1 MDMSSLPKRVQK
13 DFPIL
18 QREVHGKPL
27 VYLDNAASAQKPLA
41 VIEGQREY
49 LSNYHANIHRG
60 AHHLAQLATEAY
72 EGGRRKIAE
81 HIGAPHTE
89 GIIFTSGST
98 DAINLVAQA
107 WGRTNLQSGD
117 TVLVTQM
124 EHHANIVPW
133 QMVCAERGA
142 QVVPA
147 AVLED
152 GTLDLD
158 DFKRL
163 LELHQPKMAAF
174 VHASN
179 TLGTINP
186 VADLCTLAKA
196 AGATTLVDGS
206 QALPH
211 LAIDVQA
218 IGCDFYVATGHK
230 AYGPT
235 GIGFLYGKQAQLEAM
250 PPWRGGG
257 EMIKSVSFDGTT
269 FNGLPHKFEAGT
281 PHISGGIALGIAIDW
296 INGIGTPAIAAHE
309 QALVQH
315 AHAALGTL
323 KGLRIIGT
331 APHKV
336 GVVSLVVDGLHPYD
350 LGTLLDGQ
358 GIAVR
363 TGHHCTEPLM
373 QHLGLESGTLR
384 ISFAAYTTREEIDR
398 TVIALDRAMQM
409 LS

>member
-1 MDMSSLPKRVQK
+1 
-13 DFPIL
+13 
-18 QREVHGKPL
+18 VHGKPL

>member
-1 MDMSSLPKRVQK
+1 
-13 DFPIL
+13 
-18 QREVHGKPL
+18 
-27 VYLDNAASAQKPLA
+27 
-41 VIEGQREY
+41 
-49 LSNYHANIHRG
+49 
-60 AHHLAQLATEAY
+60 
-72 EGGRRKIAE
+72 
-81 HIGAPHTE
+81 
-89 GIIFTSGST
+89 
-98 DAINLVAQA
+98 
-107 WGRTNLQSGD
+107 
-117 TVLVTQM
+117 
-124 EHHANIVPW
+124 
-133 QMVCAERGA
+133 
-142 QVVPA
+142 
-147 AVLED
+147 
-152 GTLDLD
+152 
-158 DFKRL
+158 
-163 LELHQPKMAAF
+163 
-174 VHASN
+174 
-179 TLGTINP
+179 
-186 VADLCTLAKA
+186 
-196 AGATTLVDGS
+196 
-206 QALPH
+206 
-211 LAIDVQA
+211 
-218 IGCDFYVATGHK
+218 
-230 AYGPT
+230 
-235 GIGFLYGKQAQLEAM
+235 M